1 MVKKYRRRTIMKKHE
16 PKVVLNVL
24 GISEMVLFKGNELSI
39 RIGKEPSRD
48 LERDLVEDA
57 MYALGVTVKKPNP
70 SAQYDVKD
78 FYRFGVLLEVKS
90 IRREDDFYYL
100 DVKAVDKVKI
110 ERFYTMESILKADY
124 SFEPTIADMEGLPY
138 ADMLKHIKQLVK
150 EISIYFKGSEPFVNF
165 IDEID
170 DIELLA
176 GVLLQYMNITI
187 DEKQHIFE
195 AKSYSEKGL
204 KLIDALSKQRES
216 FAFQKEMSEKFSQE
230 ANKNYRKAF
239 LREQLKAIQE
249 ELNEEGSEGSGKKD
263 YKQLVED
270 SLMPEDVKKVALA
283 ESEKFEALSPQ
294 SAERN
299 VIANYLD
306 LLIAL
311 PWGKFKGPEIDIE
324 KARAVLDEDHYGLKD
339 VKDRIIQHLAV
350 LKLKKEKQGSI
361 LLLVGPP
368 GTGKTSLGR
377 SIAKALDR
385 PYVRMSL
392 GGIRDE
398 AEIRGHRRTY
408 VAALPGRILQGMK
421 KSGQTNPIFVLDE
434 IDKLQVGNSGD
445 PASALLEVLDPEQ
458 NNSFADHYL
467 EVPYDLSDVFFI
479 ATANSLRS
487 IPGPLLDRMEVID
500 ISSYTNMEKFHIAK
514 DHLIPDVLEEHGLS
528 DDQLVIE
535 EDAIKHIIDAYTRE
549 AGVRGLKRQIASVA
563 RVVSEKVV
571 LNQVPLPYHI
581 TEDLVYDVLG
591 KPLARHDLAGTN
603 NAVGVATGL
612 AWTPVGGEILFIEG
626 SFMPG
631 NGQLILT
638 GKLGDVMKESAR
650 ISLSLVRS
658 RLAFQSPNFEF
669 GKKDLHIHVPSGAV
683 QKDGP
688 SAGVALFSAISSLI
702 LGRKIP
708 SYIAMTGEITLRGN
722 VLPVGGVKEKVIAAH
737 RSGVKK
743 ILLPEENLKD
753 LDEVPEEVKNELEF
767 VGVSKVE
774 QVIKELFDLELPE
787 NEPLGGASFDSVH
800 ATF

>member
-1 MVKKYRRRTIMKKHE
+1 MMTHE
-16 PKVVLNVL
+16 PKLLLNVL
-24 GISEMVLFKGNELSI
+24 GISEMVLFKGNEVSI
-39 RIGKEPSRD
+39 KVAKEPSRD

-57 MYALGVTVKKPNP
+57 MYALGVTVKKPSSNG
-70 SAQYDVKD
+70 QYDVKD
-78 FYRFGVLLEVKS
+78 FYRFGVMLEVKS
-90 IRREDDFYYL
+90 IRLEKDVYYM
-100 DVKAVDKVKI
+100 DVKALDKVKI
-110 ERFYTMESILKADY
+110 DKFYQLESILKADY
-124 SFEPTIADMEGLPY
+124 SYEPTIKDMDDVPFE
-138 ADMLKHIKQLVK
+138 DMLSHIKHLVQ
-150 EISIYFKGSEPFVNF
+150 EISTYFKGSEPFINY
-165 IDEID
+165 IEEIHD
-170 DIELLA
+170 LELLS
-176 GVLLQYMNITI
+176 GILLQYLNISI
-187 DEKQHIFE
+187 DDKQKIFE
-195 AKSYSEKGL
+195 SKTYSEKGL
-204 KLIDALSKQRES
+204 KLIDALIKQRES

-249 ELNEEGSEGSGKKD
+249 ELNEEGGEGGKKD
-263 YKQLVED
+263 YKQMIEE
-270 SLMPEDVKKVALA
+270 SLMPEEVKKVAFS
-283 ESEKFEALSPQ
+283 ESDKLEGLSPQ

-299 VIANYLD
+299 VVANYLD
-306 LLIAL
+306 LLLAL
-311 PWGKFKGPEIDIE
+311 PWGKFKGGEIDIE
-324 KARAVLDEDHYGLKD
+324 KARAVLDADHYGLKD

-408 VAALPGRILQGMK
+408 VAALPGRIIQGMK
-421 KSGQTNPIFVLDE
+421 KAGQTNPIFVLDE

-487 IPGPLLDRMEVID
+487 IPGPLLDRMEVIE
-500 ISSYTNMEKFHIAK
+500 ISSYTNLEKFHIAK
-514 DHLIPDVLEEHGLS
+514 DHLIPDVLEEHGLTDS
-528 DDQLVIE
+528 ELIVE
-535 EDAIKHIIDAYTRE
+535 EDAIKHVIDAYTRE
-549 AGVRGLKRQIASVA
+549 AGVRGLKRQMASIA

-571 LNQVPLPYHI
+571 LNQVPLPYHVDE
-581 TEDLVYDVLG
+581 TMVYDLLG

-603 NAVGVATGL
+603 NAIGVATGL

-631 NGQLILT
+631 GGQLILT

-658 RLAFQSPNFEF
+658 RLAFQTLNFEF
-669 GKKDLHIHVPSGAV
+669 NKKDLHIHVPSGAV
-683 QKDGP
+683 PKDGP
-688 SAGVALFSAISSLI
+688 SAGAALFSAISSLI

-708 SYIAMTGEITLRGN
+708 SDIAMTGEVTLRGN
-722 VLPVGGVKEKVIAAH
+722 VLPVGGIKEKVIAAH
-737 RSGVKK
+737 RAGVKK
-743 ILLPEENLKD
+743 VLLPQENLND
-753 LDEVPEEVKNELEF
+753 LDQVPEEVKEELEF
-767 VGVSKVE
+767 VGISKVE
-774 QVIKELFDLELPE
+774 ELIHELFGLELPE
-787 NEPLGGASFDSVH
+787 NEPLAGSTFDPEQP
-800 ATF
+800 TF

>member
-1 MVKKYRRRTIMKKHE
+1 MKTKE
-16 PKVVLNVL
+16 PTAILNVL
-24 GISEMVLFKGNELSI
+24 GISEMVLFKGNEVSI
-39 RIGKEPSRD
+39 KVSKEPSRD
-48 LERDLVEDA
+48 LEKDLIEDG
-57 MYALGVTVKKPNP
+57 MYALGVTVKKPNMT
-70 SAQYDVKD
+70 AQYEVKD

-90 IRREDDFYYL
+90 IRLEGLDYYL
-100 DVKAVDKVKI
+100 DVVAIEKI
-110 ERFYTMESILKADY
+110 KIDRFFQSDELITAEYT
-124 SFEPTIADMEGLPY
+124 FEPTIADMEGLPY
-138 ADMLKHIKQLVK
+138 VDMLSHIKQLIQ
-150 EISIYFKGSEPFVNF
+150 EISIYFKGSEPFVKF
-165 IDEID
+165 ISEIED
-170 DIELLA
+170 VELLA

-187 DEKQHIFE
+187 DEKQKIFE
-195 AKSYSEKGL
+195 AKSYSEKGM
-204 KLIDALSKQRES
+204 KLIDALIKQREA

-239 LREQLKAIQE
+239 LREQLKLIQE
-249 ELNEEGSEGSGKKD
+249 ELNEEDPEGTKVKD
-263 YKQLVED
+263 YHTLIEE
-270 SLMPEDVKKVALA
+270 SMMPDDVKKIALS
-283 ESEKFEALSPQ
+283 ESAKFDALSPQ

-299 VIANYLD
+299 VVANYLD
-306 LLIAL
+306 LLVAL
-311 PWGKFKGPEIDIE
+311 PWGKFKATDIDIE
-324 KARAVLDEDHYGLKD
+324 KARKILDDDHYGLKD

-368 GTGKTSLGR
+368 GTGKTSLGK

-385 PYVRMSL
+385 PYIRMSL

-408 VAALPGRILQGMK
+408 VAALPGRVIQGMK
-421 KSGQTNPIFVLDE
+421 KAGQTNPIFVLDE
-434 IDKLQVGNSGD
+434 IDKLQIGNSGD

-479 ATANSLRS
+479 ATANSLRG
-487 IPGPLLDRMEVID
+487 IPGPLLDRMEVIE
-500 ISSYTNMEKFHIAK
+500 ISSYTNLEKFHIAK
-514 DHLIPDVLEEHGLS
+514 DHLVPDVLVEHGLTE
-528 DDQLVIE
+528 DQVVFE
-535 EDAIKHIIDAYTRE
+535 EDALEAIIDAYTRE

-571 LNQVPLPYHI
+571 LNKEPLPYKV
-581 TEDLVYDVLG
+581 TDAVLYDLLG
-591 KPLARHDLAGTN
+591 RPLARHDLAGTN

-658 RLAFQSPNFEF
+658 RLAFQTPDFEF

-688 SAGVALFSAISSLI
+688 SAGVALFSAIASLI

-708 SYIAMTGEITLRGN
+708 STVAMTGEITLRGN
-722 VLPVGGVKEKVIAAH
+722 VLPVGGIKEKIIAAH
-737 RSGVKK
+737 RAGVKK
-743 ILLPEENLKD
+743 VLIPEENIKD
-753 LDEVPEEVKNELEF
+753 LDQVPEEVKSAIEF
-767 VGVSKVE
+767 VPITKVE
-774 QVIKELFDLELPE
+774 EVIHELFGLELPQ
-787 NEPLGGASFDSVH
+787 NEPIQGPSFDPTQM
-800 ATF
+800 TF

>member
-1 MVKKYRRRTIMKKHE
+1 MKTHE
-16 PKVVLNVL
+16 PKVILNVL
-24 GISEMVLFKGNELSI
+24 GISDMVLFKGNEVSI
-39 RIGKEPSRD
+39 KIAKEPSRD
-48 LERDLVEDA
+48 LEKDLVEDA
-57 MYALGVTVKKPNP
+57 MFALGVSVKHR
-70 SAQYDVKD
+70 SATSKYDIKD
-78 FYRFGVLLEVKS
+78 FYRFGVLIEVKN
-90 IRREDDFYYL
+90 IKREGEHYL
-100 DVKAVDKVKI
+100 LDIKAVDRVKI
-110 ERFYTMESILKADY
+110 ERFYQMEDILKADY
-124 SFEPTIADMEGLPY
+124 VYEPIIADMEGLPY
-138 ADMLKHIKQLVK
+138 EDMLNHIKQLVLD
-150 EISIYFKGSEPFVNF
+150 ISQYFKGAEPFVTY
-165 IDEID
+165 IEELD
-170 DIELLA
+170 DIELLS

-187 DEKQHIFE
+187 DDKQKIFE
-195 AKSYSEKGL
+195 AKTYSEKGM
-204 KLIDALSKQRES
+204 KLIDALIKQREM

-230 ANKNYRKAF
+230 ANKNYRRAF
-239 LREQLKAIQE
+239 LREQLRAIQE
-249 ELNEEGSEGSGKKD
+249 ELNEGEEGGAAKKD
-263 YKQLVED
+263 YATLIGE
-270 SLMPEDVKKVALA
+270 SLMPEDVKKIAL
-283 ESEKFEALSPQ
+283 SEASKFEALSPQ

-306 LLIAL
+306 LMIAL
-311 PWGKFKGPEIDIE
+311 PWGKFKGAEIDIE
-324 KARAVLDEDHYGLKD
+324 KARGVLDDDHYGLKE

-408 VAALPGRILQGMK
+408 VAALPGRIIQGMK
-421 KSGQTNPIFVLDE
+421 KAGQTNPIFVLDE
-434 IDKLQVGNSGD
+434 IDKLQVANSGD

-458 NNSFADHYL
+458 NNTFADHYL

-487 IPGPLLDRMEVID
+487 IPGPLLDRMEVIE

-514 DHLIPDVLEEHGLS
+514 DHLIPDVLEEHGLTS
-528 DDQLVIE
+528 DQLIL
-535 EDAIKHIIDAYTRE
+535 EDEAITSIIDGYTRE

-571 LNQVPLPYHI
+571 LNQVPLPYHVKS
-581 TEDLVYDVLG
+581 EDLYELIG
-591 KPLARHDLAGTN
+591 KPLARHDLAGSN
-603 NAVGVATGL
+603 NAIGVATGL

-658 RLAFQSPNFEF
+658 RLAFQIADFEF

-688 SAGVALFSAISSLI
+688 SAGVALFSAIASLI

-708 SYIAMTGEITLRGN
+708 SDVAMTGEITLRGN
-722 VLPVGGVKEKVIAAH
+722 VLPVGGIKEKVIAAH
-737 RSGVKK
+737 RAGVKRV
-743 ILLPEENLKD
+743 LLPEENVKD
-753 LDEVPEEVKNELEF
+753 LDQVPDEVKSALTFISITRIEE
-767 VGVSKVE
+767 
-774 QVIKELFDLELPE
+774 VIKELFGLELPE
-787 NEPLGGASFDSVH
+787 KGSLEGASFDTNQL
-800 ATF
+800 TF

>member
-1 MVKKYRRRTIMKKHE
+1 MKTHE

-48 LERDLVEDA
+48 LERDLIEDG
-57 MYALGVTVKKPNP
+57 MYALGVTVRKPSP
-70 SAQYDVKD
+70 TSQYDVKD

-90 IRREDDFYYL
+90 IRREGDFYYL
-100 DVKAVDKVKI
+100 DVRAVDKVKI
-110 ERFYTMESILKADY
+110 ERFYTMEAILKADY
-124 SFEPTIADMEGLPY
+124 TFEPTIADMEGLPY
-138 ADMLKHIKQLVK
+138 DDMLSHIKQLVK
-150 EISIYFKGSEPFVNF
+150 EISVFFKGSEPFINF
-165 IDEID
+165 VDEIN
-170 DIELLA
+170 DIELLT

-187 DEKQHIFE
+187 EEKQKIFE
-195 AKSYSEKGL
+195 AKTYSEKGL

-249 ELNEEGSEGSGKKD
+249 ELNEEGPDAIAKKD
-263 YKQLVED
+263 YKQLIED

-299 VIANYLD
+299 VVANYLD

-311 PWGKFKGPEIDIE
+311 PWGKFKGAEIDIE
-324 KARAVLDEDHYGLKD
+324 KARQVLDEDHYGLKE

-368 GTGKTSLGR
+368 GTGKTSLGK

-408 VAALPGRILQGMK
+408 VAALPGRIIQGMK

-434 IDKLQVGNSGD
+434 IDKLQIGNSGD

-458 NNSFADHYL
+458 NNSFADHFL

-514 DHLIPDVLEEHGLS
+514 DHLIPDVLEEHGLT
-528 DDQLVIE
+528 DEELIIE
-535 EDAIKHIIDAYTRE
+535 DEAIKQIIDAYTRE

-581 TEDLVYDVLG
+581 TKEILYDVLG

-603 NAVGVATGL
+603 NAIGVATGL

-688 SAGVALFSAISSLI
+688 SAGVALFSSIASLI

-722 VLPVGGVKEKVIAAH
+722 VLPVGGVKEKIIAAH
-737 RSGVKK
+737 RSGVKR

-774 QVIKELFDLELPE
+774 EVIKELFDLELPE
-787 NEPLGGASFDSVH
+787 NEPLGGSSFDTIQP
-800 ATF
+800 TF